1 MVLSSESLF
10 IMKTLIKTIP
20 KLAWAL
26 SGQSVMKAVVLHCR
40 LSYFYITRFYWPM
53 WGNFSITIFVD
64 GNKQPFTLH
73 SFLDVAGL
81 AEAFVD
87 QDYKFEEIHDVRTIL
102 DIGGHIGDSTLY
114 FRMKYP
120 KATVFVVEPSS
131 DTLKYLQKNFAH
143 DDKVKIIQ
151 GALAATS
158 GYLELQITKNSMGH
172 SLKSRA
178 SGIGQ
183 ETVKTYT
190 LADICGLAGVSKFD
204 ITKFDIE
211 GGEDALLS
219 IKPDTYSRAYIGE
232 IHLDLL
238 PGVSLEDY
246 KTTFKDAVVT
256 FTPTKHPK
264 RYIMRAL
271 YA

>member
-1 MVLSSESLF
+1 
-10 IMKTLIKTIP
+10 MKTIINTVP
-20 KLAWAL
+20 KLAWEL
-26 SGQSVMKAVVLHCR
+26 SGHSILATLILSCR
-40 LSYFYITRFYWPM
+40 LSYFYITRYYWPA
-53 WGNFSITIFVD
+53 WGDFSITVYVTR
-64 GNKQPFTLH
+64 KAQLFTLH

-87 QDYKFEEIHDVRTIL
+87 KEYSFDGIDEVKTIL

-120 KATVFVVEPSS
+120 KVTIFVVEPATE
-131 DTLKYLQKNFAH
+131 TLKYLRKNFAN

-172 SLKSRA
+172 SLKSRS
-178 SGIGQ
+178 SGVGH
-183 ETVKTYT
+183 ETVKTHT
-190 LADICGLAGVSKFD
+190 LSDICSLAGVSKFD

-219 IKPDTYSRAYIGE
+219 IKPNTYSRAYIGE

-246 KTTFKDAVVT
+246 KTVFKDASVT
-256 FTPTKHPK
+256 FTNTKHQK